1 MDVAWVLWPVA
12 AGMAAIIA
20 WLVRWSGSA
29 RTVVGAA
36 FVLFLLAM
44 MVAMFLGAL
53 VYVAWPASNS
63 LVLGLW
69 AAGATMSVSV
79 FPVTALAL
87 RDARDQLDPT
97 EPHPPRRLGSP
108 TVLAVLVT
116 VLVLLAEVLMGR
128 SFATAAGALG
138 GPTVGTVGSAL
149 NWFGATVRS
158 PWFLFPMALEM
169 GLAAICVGR
178 KLPRPMFAMLLA
190 QAGVMAFSPPAIA
203 SSLWVVGSAAAS
215 SAVMALIVGYLVFLE
230 YQGRFLSRPVT
241 GYAVRVVGT
250 FALMG
255 AGLFVWAAYGSA
267 LLFAVAVV
275 AQTAV
280 FFGAVVVPEA
290 YSAGVPDALPE
301 PPTPASPSSAS
312 G

>member
-20 WLVRWSGSA
+20 GLVRWSGSA

-53 VYVAWPASNS
+53 VYVAWPTGNS

-79 FPVTALAL
+79 FPVTALAF
-87 RDARDQLDPT
+87 RDARDQL
-97 EPHPPRRLGSP
+97 EIGAAYSPRRLGSP
-108 TVLAVLVT
+108 NVLALGVT
-116 VLVLLAEVLMGR
+116 VLVLLSEVLMGR
-128 SFATAAGALG
+128 SFAVAAGSLG
-138 GPTVGTVGSAL
+138 GPAVASAATAVDWFARTVS
-149 NWFGATVRS
+149 S

-169 GLAAICVGR
+169 GLAAVWVGR
-178 KLPRPMFAMLLA
+178 RLPGPMLAMLLA
-190 QAGVMAFSPPAIA
+190 QAAVMLFSPPALA
-203 SSLWVVGSAAAS
+203 NPAWTVGSSVAS
-215 SAVMALIVGYLVFLE
+215 ALAMSAVVGYLVLRE
-230 YQGRFLSRPVT
+230 YRSEPLPRPI
-241 GYAVRVVGT
+241 GSYALRVVGT

-255 AGLFVWAAYGSA
+255 VGLVAWVESGDAA
-267 LLFAVAVV
+267 LFAAAVV
-275 AQTAV
+275 VQTVV

-290 YSAGVPDALPE
+290 YGAPAADPTPTVPA
-301 PPTPASPSSAS
+301 PASPNGTS

>member
-53 VYVAWPASNS
+53 VYVAWPAGNS

-87 RDARDQLDPT
+87 REAKDQLSAGESYT
-97 EPHPPRRLGSP
+97 PRRLGSP
-108 TVLAVLVT
+108 VGLALSVTALVF
-116 VLVLLAEVLMGR
+116 LAEVLMGR
-128 SFATAAGALG
+128 SFATAAGA
-138 GPTVGTVGSAL
+138 VGVPAVQSAATGIA
-149 NWFGATVRS
+149 WFSATVTS

-169 GLAAICVGR
+169 GLAALWVGR
-178 KLPRPMFAMLLA
+178 GLPRPMFPLLIAQSAVMLL
-190 QAGVMAFSPPAIA
+190 SPPALGA
-203 SSLWVVGSAAAS
+203 TPWVVGSAAAS
-215 SAVMALIVGYLVFLE
+215 SVIMAAIVGYLLLLE
-230 YQGRFLSRPVT
+230 YRGQSLPRPIAS
-241 GYAVRVVGT
+241 YALRVVAT
-250 FALMG
+250 FGLMG
-255 AGLFVWAAYGSA
+255 AGLFVWVAYGSGV
-267 LLFAVAVV
+267 LFAAAVV
-275 AQTAV
+275 VQTVV
-280 FFGAVVVPEA
+280 FFGAVVVPER
-290 YSAGVPDALPE
+290 YSGSAPAPAPE
-301 PPTPASPSSAS
+301 PPAAASRSGAS
-312 G
+312 I

>member
-1 MDVAWVLWPVA
+1 MDVAWVLWPLA

-87 RDARDQLDPT
+87 REARDQLDAAA
-97 EPHPPRRLGSP
+97 PHAPRRLESP
-108 TVLAVLVT
+108 ALLAVLVT
-116 VLVLLAEVLMGR
+116 ALVLLAEVLMGR
-128 SFATAAGALG
+128 SFATAAGAVG
-138 GPTVGTVGSAL
+138 GPTVASFGTAL
-149 NWFGATVRS
+149 GWFGTTVSS

-169 GLAAICVGR
+169 GLAALWIGR
-178 KLPRPMFAMLLA
+178 KLPRSMFAMLLA
-190 QAGVMAFSPPAIA
+190 QAGVMLFSPPAIA
-203 SSLWVVGSAAAS
+203 SSVWVVGSAAAS
-215 SAVMALIVGYLVFLE
+215 SGVMALAVGYLVLLE
-230 YQGRFLSRPVT
+230 YRGRSLSRPVAN
-241 GYAVRVVGT
+241 YAVRVVET

-255 AGLFVWAAYGSA
+255 AGLFVWAAYGST
-267 LLFAVAVV
+267 LLFAIAVI

-280 FFGAVVVPEA
+280 FFGAVVVPESYA
-290 YSAGVPDALPE
+290 AGAPDPLPE
-301 PPTPASPSSAS
+301 PPSATSPSRAS
-312 G
+312 S

>member
-53 VYVAWPASNS
+53 VLVAWPASNS

-69 AAGATMSVSV
+69 VAGATMSVSV

-87 RDARDQLDPT
+87 REARDQLAAG
-97 EPHPPRRLGSP
+97 ESYSPRRLRSALP
-108 TVLAVLVT
+108 LALAVTAL
-116 VLVLLAEVLMGR
+116 VLVAELLMGR
-128 SFATAAGALG
+128 SFATAAGSVWLPAVRTFPNG
-138 GPTVGTVGSAL
+138 ISWFTSTVT
-149 NWFGATVRS
+149 S

-169 GLAAICVGR
+169 GLAAFWVGR
-178 KLPRPMFAMLLA
+178 RLPRPMLALLLSQAAVMLL
-190 QAGVMAFSPPAIA
+190 SPPALA
-203 SSLWVVGSAAAS
+203 APAWVVGSAAGS
-215 SAVMALIVGYLVFLE
+215 SAVMAAIVGYLLVLE
-230 YQGRFLSRPVT
+230 YHGRSLPRPIAS
-241 GYAVRVVGT
+241 YAVRVIGT

-255 AGLFVWAAYGSA
+255 AGLFVWVVDGSGVVFAA
-267 LLFAVAVV
+267 AVV

-290 YSAGVPDALPE
+290 YGRGAAEAAPE
-301 PPTPASPSSAS
+301 PPTPAARS
-312 G
+312 GTST

>member
-1 MDVAWVLWPVA
+1 MEVAWVLWPVA

-20 WLVRWSGSA
+20 GLVRWSGTA

-53 VYVAWPASNS
+53 VYVAWPSGNS

-87 RDARDQLDPT
+87 REARDQLASGDAYA
-97 EPHPPRRLGSP
+97 PRRLNTP
-108 TVLAVLVT
+108 LALAGAVT
-116 VLVLLAEVLMGR
+116 ALVLLSEILMGR
-128 SFATAAGALG
+128 SFAVAAGSLG
-138 GPTVGTVGSAL
+138 GAPGASVGGALAWFALTVS
-149 NWFGATVRS
+149 S

-169 GLAAICVGR
+169 GLAAVWVGR
-178 KLPRPMFAMLLA
+178 RLPRTMLAMLLA
-190 QAGVMAFSPPAIA
+190 QAAVMLFSPPALPGLAWILG
-203 SSLWVVGSAAAS
+203 SSVA
-215 SAVMALIVGYLVFLE
+215 SAVTMSGVVGYLVLLE
-230 YQGRFLSRPVT
+230 YRGESLPRPVA
-241 GYAVRVVGT
+241 GYALRVVGT

-255 AGLFVWAAYGSA
+255 AGLFVWVAYGTA
-267 LLFAVAVV
+267 ALFAVAVV

-290 YSAGVPDALPE
+290 YGAAAPE
-301 PPTPASPSSAS
+301 TTPPAPAPASRS
-312 G
+312 GTLG

>member
-1 MDVAWVLWPVA
+1 MDAAWVLWPVA
-12 AGMAAIIA
+12 AGMAAIVA

-69 AAGATMSVSV
+69 AAGATMSASV
-79 FPVTALAL
+79 FPVTALVL
-87 RDARDQLDPT
+87 REARDQIGAG
-97 EPHPPRRLGSP
+97 EAYIPRRLTSP
-108 TVLAVLVT
+108 TGLAAAVT
-116 VLVLLAEVLMGR
+116 GLVLLAELLMGR
-128 SFATAAGALG
+128 SFATAAGNLG
-138 GPTVGTVGSAL
+138 GPGVLSGAGGVAWLTSTVS
-149 NWFGATVRS
+149 S

-169 GLAAICVGR
+169 GLAAFWVGR
-178 KLPRPMFAMLLA
+178 RLPRPMFALLVSQAAVML
-190 QAGVMAFSPPAIA
+190 FSPPALTA
-203 SSLWVVGSAAAS
+203 PAWVIGSAAAS
-215 SAVMALIVGYLVFLE
+215 SAVMAAVVGYLILLE
-230 YQGRFLSRPVT
+230 YRGTSLSRPLA
-241 GYAVRVVGT
+241 GYALRVILT

-255 AGLFVWAAYGSA
+255 AGLFVWVAYGNS
-267 LLFAVAVV
+267 LLFAAAIVT
-275 AQTAV
+275 QTAV

-290 YSAGVPDALPE
+290 YVGSVAHLAPD
-301 PPTPASPSSAS
+301 PPNPAAPSGAS